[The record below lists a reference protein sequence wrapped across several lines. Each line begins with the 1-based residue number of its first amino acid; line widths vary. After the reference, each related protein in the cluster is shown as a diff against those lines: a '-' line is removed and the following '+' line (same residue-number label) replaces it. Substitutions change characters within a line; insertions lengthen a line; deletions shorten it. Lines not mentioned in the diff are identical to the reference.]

1 MMCGYYGGGSRGGGC
16 LWTPRYHGP
25 LGWLSKRRQ
34 GGPWAPPPC
43 SENSLGN
50 MLGSVPG
57 LLFLALQ
64 VVVCF
69 NVQSLFFSGVG
80 VFSGTL
86 SPSRPDPCLVF
97 ICLCPPSSLCLVC
110 SSTQALGK
118 PKPLEGGLG
127 FPLCFF
133 VLLAHSAFDPYFV
146 VDTYT
151 TAKPSPCF
159 CFLFFVFLSPSLV
172 FQFGWFLGF
181 VLVVLG
187 FLVVSLVLVLVV
199 LAC

>member
-1 MMCGYYGGGSRGGGC
+1 MPG
-16 LWTPRYHGP
+16 LF
-25 LGWLSKRRQ
+25 
-34 GGPWAPPPC
+34 
-43 SENSLGN
+43 
-50 MLGSVPG
+50 LGSSG
-57 LLFLALQ
+57 RCL
-64 VVVCF
+64 F
-69 NVQSLFFSGVG
+69 NVKSLFFSGVG

-97 ICLCPPSSLCLVC
+97 ICLCPPSSLCWFVRRRRVL
-110 SSTQALGK
+110 SFFSFSQALGK
-118 PKPLEGGLG
+118 PKPPEGGLG

-159 CFLFFVFLSPSLV
+159 CFFFCFFSSSSLV
-172 FQFGWFLGF
+172 FRFGWFLGF